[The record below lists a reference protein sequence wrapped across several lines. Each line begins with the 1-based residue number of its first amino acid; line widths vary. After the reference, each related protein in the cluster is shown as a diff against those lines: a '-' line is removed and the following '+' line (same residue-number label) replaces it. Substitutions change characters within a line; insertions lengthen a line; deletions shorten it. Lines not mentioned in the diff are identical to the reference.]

1 MAWKVWTSA
10 IYGLMTKCTALF
22 EPAVRSVLES
32 ENWTIWERK
41 KEEDIQIFIGLLGR
55 GRYISKWL
63 PYFLRITNRLD
74 ANELGISAKYKQTWS
89 ILKQK
94 STQLR
99 EQVKVWHNQESNLGL
114 QNPFPMPQP
123 LGHWADH
130 TLHTYTMRPCA
141 GQVRGGNFIFIY
153 V

>member
-1 MAWKVWTSA
+1 MARKVWTSA

-41 KEEDIQIFIGLLGR
+41 KEEDIQIFMGLLGR

-89 ILKQK
+89 IWKQK

-114 QNPFPMPQP
+114 QNPFPN
-123 LGHWADH
+123 HWATELTTPSTH
-130 TLHTYTMRPCA
+130 TQCGHVV
-141 GQVRGGNFIFIY
+141 VRSGEAISY
-153 V
+153 LYMYK